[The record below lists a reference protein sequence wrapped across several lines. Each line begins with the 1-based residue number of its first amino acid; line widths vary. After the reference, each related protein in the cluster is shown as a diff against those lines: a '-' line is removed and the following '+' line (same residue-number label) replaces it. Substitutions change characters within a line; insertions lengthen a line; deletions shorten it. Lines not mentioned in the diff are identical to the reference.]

1 MVSINVG
8 FNADISS
15 GKCGMVGIHGIAH
28 SSCGNPNL
36 AIPYFISFQIISSY
50 VILNLI
56 VAVILENFSS
66 LGSLNPNLVS
76 SHDVEHFKEIWAEYD
91 PDCDNYIPSSQ
102 LPSLILTTPPP
113 MGLKGVGE
121 EADAIRMLMT
131 LQLDQTEGQVSFQQV
146 LKALTIKSYT
156 AKASGDTTSFES
168 LQAAADAD
176 VAARQAKPTR
186 RQAEVGVGTVCYG
199 LPSRQARVRPQGYRG
214 ATHADGRGMKKK
226 RKLGLALKKKSRPKQ
241 PPTPSHVPPPSS
253 SRFFSSSSRKDQG
266 RLGAAHK
273 PLPLPLPL
281 SKREEGRRRAAI
293 RGGCQNGST
302 LIRARPRWFR
312 CQRVI
317 SSHRVRWISRWVS

>member
-1 MVSINVG
+1 
-8 FNADISS
+8 
-15 GKCGMVGIHGIAH
+15 
-28 SSCGNPNL
+28 
-36 AIPYFISFQIISSY
+36 
-50 VILNLI
+50 
-56 VAVILENFSS
+56 
-66 LGSLNPNLVS
+66 
-76 SHDVEHFKEIWAEYD
+76 
-91 PDCDNYIPSSQ
+91 
-102 LPSLILTTPPP
+102 

-168 LQAAADAD
+168 LQPP
-176 VAARQAKPTR
+176 PTQTSPPVKQNQPGGR
-186 RQAEVGVGTVCYG
+186 RKSASEQFATE
-199 LPSRQARVRPQGYRG
+199 LPSARRAFALKVIEGYARRW
-214 ATHADGRGMKKK
+214 ARRMKKK

-281 SKREEGRRRAAI
+281 SKREEAAASRDQRRM
-293 RGGCQNGST
+293 SE
-302 LIRARPRWFR
+302 WFNTDKSKTTM
-312 CQRVI
+312 V
-317 SSHRVRWISRWVS
+317 